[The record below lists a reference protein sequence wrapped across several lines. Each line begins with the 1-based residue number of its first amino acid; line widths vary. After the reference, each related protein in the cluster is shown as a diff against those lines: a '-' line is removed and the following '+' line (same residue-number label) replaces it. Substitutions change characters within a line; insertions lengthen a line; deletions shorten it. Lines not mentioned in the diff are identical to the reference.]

1 MNHTLTAKS
10 APARPQ
16 KNGGIEL
23 LCFLFCLIV
32 LLFHE
37 QKYLLGEASLKHGVH
52 LAFFPHGSIGV
63 EFFFVLSGALM
74 ASSSPASRPTPQPRR
89 SIWASSPANTVPS
102 SPSTWW
108 RSSSP

>member
-1 MNHTLTAKS
+1 MNHTLTVKS
-10 APARPQ
+10 APARSQ

-23 LCFLFCLIV
+23 LRFLFCLIV

-37 QKYLLGEASLKHGVH
+37 QKYLLGEASLKHGVR

-74 ASSSPASRPTPQPRR
+74 ASSTVPSGWNFS
-89 SIWASSPANTVPS
+89 SSSPAH
-102 SPSTWW
+102 
-108 RSSSP
+108 